1 MYVGAERNGGQD
13 TEEPLRCGGAVCA
26 DLPREAEVALDLRLR
41 GPLRHRHP
49 EVRARERCMY
59 VCMYGWMHG
68 MRHKSLISTSCMY
81 VCTYLW

>member
-1 MYVGAERNGGQD
+1 MCLYLCMYVCMYVGAERNGGPD

-59 VCMYGWMHG
+59 VCMDG
-68 MRHKSLISTSCMY
+68 CMECFIR
-81 VCTYLW
+81 V